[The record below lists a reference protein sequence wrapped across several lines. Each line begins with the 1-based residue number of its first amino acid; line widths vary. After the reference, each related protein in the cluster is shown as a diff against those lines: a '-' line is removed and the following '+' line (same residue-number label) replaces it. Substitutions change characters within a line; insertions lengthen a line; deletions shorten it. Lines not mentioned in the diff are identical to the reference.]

1 MQLNI
6 FMCLAI
12 QRCIQIINYNL
23 AVANLLVCSWKKTD
37 LSGFMGFKRESQPQ
51 NLLQCVCLSMSQ
63 TFDLGALMTDA
74 TRKTEFDI
82 TYTIFQALKA
92 GS

>member
-1 MQLNI
+1 
-6 FMCLAI
+6 
-12 QRCIQIINYNL
+12 
-23 AVANLLVCSWKKTD
+23 
-37 LSGFMGFKRESQPQ
+37 
-51 NLLQCVCLSMSQ
+51 MSQ

>member
-1 MQLNI
+1 MEKDRSFWSSGVQKRKSASNPLT
-6 FMCLAI
+6 A
-12 QRCIQIINYNL
+12 CI
-23 AVANLLVCSWKKTD
+23 
-37 LSGFMGFKRESQPQ
+37 
-51 NLLQCVCLSMSQ
+51 CVCLSVCQ

-82 TYTIFQALKA
+82 TYNIFQALKA

>member
-1 MQLNI
+1 MEKNRPFSFYEVQ
-6 FMCLAI
+6 
-12 QRCIQIINYNL
+12 
-23 AVANLLVCSWKKTD
+23 
-37 LSGFMGFKRESQPQ
+37 KRKSASKPLTEFI
-51 NLLQCVCLSMSQ
+51 CVCLSMRQ

-74 TRKTEFDI
+74 TRETEFDI